1 MIPTCFSYPNTL
13 SSSSN
18 SHNHNHNHHH
28 QVPAHHQNLITTIY
42 QTNICNSPTYLTLT
56 WSKTQFSHSLT
67 IYASDSFSITISLHP
82 STFSFF
88 TRNRPGSKSIYL
100 AHHRYQR
107 IKLYWDF
114 TRVEFSKN
122 SAEPESCFYVAI
134 SCNAK
139 LEFFLGDLQD
149 ELTKRSGLV
158 MTRRV
163 SEPSLLSRREHV
175 FGRKSYM
182 SRAQFLGSK
191 HEIGVECNGGVLK
204 VKVDGE
210 TSLVIK
216 RLAWKFRGHERIYID
231 GIEVEFFWDVF
242 NWVNNNNNNVNGA
255 DSDHHHQKGVNQD
268 DHRGNGHGVFIFQ
281 VGDGGVWPEMVGP
294 EKRLMKK
301 SLSSVGS
308 TSTVSLPSPSP
319 SCSSVLQW
327 AEESSD
333 GGRSSCSSST
343 KSCGSNG
350 GFSLLLYAWR
360 KD

>member
-1 MIPTCFSYPNTL
+1 MIPSCFSYPNTL
-13 SSSSN
+13 LSST
-18 SHNHNHNHHH
+18 SHHHHH
-28 QVPAHHQNLITTIY
+28 QVPPPHHHQNLITTIY
-42 QTNICNSPTYLTLT
+42 QANICNSPTYLTLT
-56 WSKTQFSHSLT
+56 WSKTLFSHSLT
-67 IYASDSFSITISLHP
+67 IYAPDSFSITISLHHP
-82 STFSFF
+82 SSPFSFF
-88 TRNRPGSKSIYL
+88 RSRPGSKSIYL
-100 AHHRYQR
+100 THHHYQR

-114 TRVEFSKN
+114 TRAEFPNNS
-122 SAEPESCFYVAI
+122 SAEPESCFYIAI

-139 LEFFLGDLQD
+139 LEFFLGDLHD

-158 MTRRV
+158 VMPRQI
-163 SEPSLLSRREHV
+163 SDSSLLSRREHV
-175 FGRKSYM
+175 FGRKNYV
-182 SRAQFLGSK
+182 SRSQFLGSK
-191 HEIGVECNGGVLK
+191 HEIGIECNGGVLK

-216 RLAWKFRGHERIYID
+216 RLAWKFRGHERIYVD

-242 NWVNNNNNNVNGA
+242 NWVNH
-255 DSDHHHQKGVNQD
+255 DHHHD
-268 DHRGNGHGVFIFQ
+268 DDDQHHGNGHGVFIFQ

-294 EKRLMKK
+294 EKKLMRK
-301 SLSSVGS
+301 SLSSVGGS

-343 KSCGSNG
+343 KSFGSNGG